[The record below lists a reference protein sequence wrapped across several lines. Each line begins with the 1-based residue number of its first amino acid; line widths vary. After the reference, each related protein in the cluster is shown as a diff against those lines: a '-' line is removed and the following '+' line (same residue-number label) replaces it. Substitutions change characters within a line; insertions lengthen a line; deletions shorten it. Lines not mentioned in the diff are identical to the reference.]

1 MSDAA
6 VVNPVAEPVISQRKF
21 SEVSLADPFFD
32 SLKEGYAEFADW
44 FARKRDETAYVSYD
58 EEGGL
63 QGFLYLKKET
73 GPITDVN
80 PPLNVTECL
89 KVGTFKVIAHG
100 TKLGERFVKII
111 TDTVLNNGLR
121 VAYLTIFPQH
131 EPLIRILERFGF
143 MKKGTKGEGSRVE
156 DVYVKDLQYI
166 TGDPQ
171 KDYPVIVSQKNKKWL
186 MSINPRYHSK
196 LFPDSILKTESPL
209 LIPDT
214 SSTNSIYKVYVGAYS
229 DFSRMSVGD
238 CIIICR
244 TTDREGQAYY
254 RSVATSLCR
263 VVEIQ
268 KAKDFESEKDF
279 IEYCQRYSVF
289 SVEELKGKYA
299 KAGGNP
305 NYAVKISYNLA
316 FPKRPIRGDLIS
328 NGVISASAY
337 PGLCSLT
344 EEGFKKALEL
354 GEVREGFVI
363 YQA

>member
-21 SEVSLADPFFD
+21 SEVSLDDPFFD

-44 FARKRDETAYVSYD
+44 FARKQDETAYVSYD
-58 EEGGL
+58 EKGWL
-63 QGFLYLKKET
+63 QGFLYLKKEA

-121 VAYLTIFPQH
+121 LAYLTIFPQH

-143 MKKGTKGEGSRVE
+143 IKKGTKDTKNGIE

-171 KDYPVIVSQKNKKWL
+171 KDYPVVDCRNNKKWL
-186 MSINPRYHSK
+186 MAIKPDYHTN
-196 LFPDSILKTESPL
+196 LFPDSILRNESPL
-209 LIPDT
+209 MLDDIPP
-214 SSTNSIYKVYVGAYS
+214 TNSIYKVYVGGYLNFHELS
-229 DFSRMSVGD
+229 EGD
-238 CIIICR
+238 SIIIYR
-244 TTDREGQAYY
+244 TKDNLGPARY
-254 RSVATSLCR
+254 RAVITSLCS
-263 VVEIQ
+263 VVEVRP
-268 KAKDFESEKDF
+268 AASFGSEKEFIDF
-279 IEYCQRYSVF
+279 CQNHSVF
-289 SVEELKGKYA
+289 NVEELKEYFK
-299 KAGGNP
+299 KNH
-305 NYAVKISYNLA
+305 YAVKISYNIA
-316 FPKRPIRGDLIS
+316 FPKRPTRGDLID
-328 NGVISASAY
+328 NGIIVDGSY
-337 PGLCSLT
+337 TGLCYLSDDA
-344 EEGFKKALEL
+344 FKKALEL

-363 YQA
+363 Y

>member
-6 VVNPVAEPVISQRKF
+6 VVNPVTEPVISQRKF
-21 SEVSLADPFFD
+21 SEVSLDDPFFD

-121 VAYLTIFPQH
+121 VAYLTIYPEH

-166 TGDPQ
+166 TGAPQ
-171 KDYPVIVSQKNKKWL
+171 KDYPVVDCRNNKKWL
-186 MSINPRYHSK
+186 MAIKPDYHTN
-196 LFPDSILKTESPL
+196 LFPDSILKTESSL
-209 LIPDT
+209 MLDDIPQ
-214 SSTNSIYKVYVGAYS
+214 TNSIYKVYVGGYYEFPDVAK
-229 DFSRMSVGD
+229 GD
-238 CIIICR
+238 SIIIYR
-244 TTDREGQAYY
+244 TSDIPGQAWH
-254 RSVATSLCR
+254 RSVATSLCS
-263 VVEIQ
+263 VVEVRSAASF
-268 KAKDFESEKDF
+268 KSEEDF
-279 IEYCQRYSVF
+279 IEYCQNHSIF
-289 SVEELKGKYA
+289 DTDKLKEHFK
-299 KAGGNP
+299 KSH
-305 NYAVKISYNLA
+305 YAVKLSYNFA
-316 FPKRPIRGDLIS
+316 FPKRPTRGKLIT
-328 NGVISASAY
+328 NGVISSNGY
-337 PGLCSLT
+337 TGLCPLT

-363 YQA
+363 HQA